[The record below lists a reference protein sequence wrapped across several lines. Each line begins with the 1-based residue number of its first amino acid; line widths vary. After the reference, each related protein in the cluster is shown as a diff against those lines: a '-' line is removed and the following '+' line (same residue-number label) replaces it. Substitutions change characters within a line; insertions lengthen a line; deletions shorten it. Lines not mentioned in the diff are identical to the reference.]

1 MIVARA
7 ARPSPLS
14 ATPPSPSA
22 QQLAPGTR
30 QTGTVEKDRAGTH
43 HPGAAAAAPRAPS
56 VETAGEN
63 DAGLP
68 RIFVVLVVVAALTV
82 TLAGV
87 RSTQVIMA
95 PTFLALVLTITVH
108 PLRARLAR
116 WKLPEWA
123 ASLIMLLAT
132 YLMIV
137 AVCLMLLVSLGRLA
151 VLLPRYEPEMTE
163 ILQTI
168 GARLEDLGVGAAQV
182 DAMVRAIDLTGL
194 VPFATDLLSGVL
206 GLLSNVFF
214 IATLLLFMAFD
225 SSATTRALQALAP
238 AKPELIGALRSF
250 VVGTRSY
257 MGASA
262 GFGLVVAVID
272 ALALWMI
279 GVPGAFVW
287 GVLAFVTNFI
297 PNIGFV
303 IGVVPPALIALLE
316 GGPGLMLAVVAVY
329 CLINFVIQS
338 VIQPRV
344 VGDRV
349 GLSATITFLSLV
361 FWTWVVG
368 PLGAILAVPLTLLLR
383 AVLVEADPSAWWVLP
398 LLSGTASDETRHQG
412 SARHPG
418 RRTHAPS
425 APQQGG
431 RATGMTAG

>member
-1 MIVARA
+1 MTAARA
-7 ARPSPLS
+7 VRASARS
-14 ATPPSPSA
+14 ATLRSLHA
-22 QQLAPGTR
+22 QHQLAPGAGQR
-30 QTGTVEKDRAGTH
+30 SSGEKDLDGTKQ
-43 HPGAAAAAPRAPS
+43 PGTAAASPGGTS
-56 VETAGEN
+56 VVRTLAN

-87 RSTQVIMA
+87 RSMQAIVA
-95 PTFLALVLTITVH
+95 PTFFALVLTITVH

-116 WKLPEWA
+116 RKLPEWA
-123 ASLIMLLAT
+123 ASLITLLAT
-132 YLMIV
+132 YLAIL

-163 ILQTI
+163 ILQAI
-168 GARLEDLGVGAAQV
+168 GARLEDLGVGAAQLE
-182 DAMVRAIDLTGL
+182 AMARAFDLTGL

-206 GLLSNVFF
+206 GLLSNVVF

-250 VVGTRSY
+250 AAGTRSY

-262 GFGLVVAVID
+262 SFGLVVAIID
-272 ALALWMI
+272 TLALWII

-303 IGVVPPALIALLE
+303 IGVIPPALIALLE

-368 PLGAILAVPLTLLLR
+368 PLGAILAVPLTLLIR
-383 AVLVEADPSAWWVLP
+383 AVLVEADPAAWWVLP
-398 LLSGTASDETRHQG
+398 LLSCRASDETSHQG
-412 SARHPG
+412 GARNP
-418 RRTHAPS
+418 RRNPAGSVAGNRPH
-425 APQQGG
+425 GG
-431 RATGMTAG
+431 VQ

>member
-1 MIVARA
+1 MRS
-7 ARPSPLS
+7 RSS
-14 ATPPSPSA
+14 AEEA
-22 QQLAPGTR
+22 LA
-30 QTGTVEKDRAGTH
+30 
-43 HPGAAAAAPRAPS
+43 
-56 VETAGEN
+56 N
-63 DAGLP
+63 DARLP
-68 RIFVVLVVVAALTV
+68 RIVLVLVVGAGLTV

-87 RSTQVIMA
+87 RSMQEIAA
-95 PTFLALVLTITVH
+95 PTFLALVLTIAAH

-116 WKLPEWA
+116 SKLPGWA
-123 ASLIMLLAT
+123 ASLITLLTT
-132 YLMIV
+132 YLVIL

-151 VLLPRYEPEMTE
+151 VLLPRYEPEMTD
-163 ILQTI
+163 ILQSL
-168 GARLEDLGVGAAQV
+168 GARLENLGVGAAQV
-182 DAMVRAIDLTGL
+182 DTTVRAFDVSGL
-194 VPFATDLLSGVL
+194 VPFATDLLSGAL
-206 GLLSNVFF
+206 SGLSNVLF

-238 AKPELIGALRSF
+238 AKPDLVGALRSF
-250 VVGTRSY
+250 AAGTRSY

-262 GFGLVVAVID
+262 GFGLVVAIID
-272 ALALWMI
+272 ALALWSM

-303 IGVVPPALIALLE
+303 IGVIPPALIALLE

-344 VGDRV
+344 IGDRV
-349 GLSATITFLSLV
+349 GLSTTITFLSLV

-398 LLSGTASDETRHQG
+398 LLSGKASDETSRQG
-412 SARHPG
+412 LARIPRRRSASGPG
-418 RRTHAPS
+418 APHS
-425 APQQGG
+425 TLGVVQ
-431 RATGMTAG
+431 

>member
-1 MIVARA
+1 MQAIV
-7 ARPSPLS
+7 
-14 ATPPSPSA
+14 
-22 QQLAPGTR
+22 
-30 QTGTVEKDRAGTH
+30 
-43 HPGAAAAAPRAPS
+43 
-56 VETAGEN
+56 
-63 DAGLP
+63 
-68 RIFVVLVVVAALTV
+68 
-82 TLAGV
+82 
-87 RSTQVIMA
+87 A

-116 WKLPEWA
+116 RKLPEWA
-123 ASLIMLLAT
+123 ASLITLLAT
-132 YLMIV
+132 YLVIL

-151 VLLPRYEPEMTE
+151 VLLPRYQPEMTE
-163 ILQTI
+163 ILQAI
-168 GARLEDLGVGAAQV
+168 GARLEDLGVGGAQV
-182 DAMVRAIDLTGL
+182 EAMARAFDLTGL

-225 SSATTRALQALAP
+225 SSATTRALRALAP

-250 VVGTRSY
+250 AAGTRSY

-272 ALALWMI
+272 ALALWML

-303 IGVVPPALIALLE
+303 IGVIPPALIALLE

-368 PLGAILAVPLTLLLR
+368 PVGAILAVPLTLLLR

-398 LLSGTASDETRHQG
+398 LVSGKASTRQAIKEVPVIQEDRTQLGPGAGHSRAPVRKPVAEWSRGLS
-412 SARHPG
+412 
-418 RRTHAPS
+418 
-425 APQQGG
+425 
-431 RATGMTAG
+431 